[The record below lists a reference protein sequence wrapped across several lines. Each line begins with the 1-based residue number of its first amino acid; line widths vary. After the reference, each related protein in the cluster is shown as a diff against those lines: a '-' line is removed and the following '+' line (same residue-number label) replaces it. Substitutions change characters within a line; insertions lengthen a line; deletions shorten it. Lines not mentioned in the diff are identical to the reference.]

1 LIRQKQTVPFARSP
15 DRMEENMYQ
24 SAALAEKSTGDFSTV
39 VTTFPLL
46 GLAVSLLV
54 IGTAS
59 LVSSEYMASLLLLF

>member
-1 LIRQKQTVPFARSP
+1 
-15 DRMEENMYQ
+15 MYQ
-24 SAALAEKSTGDFSTV
+24 SAALAGKFTSDFFTV

>member
-1 LIRQKQTVPFARSP
+1 
-15 DRMEENMYQ
+15 MYQ